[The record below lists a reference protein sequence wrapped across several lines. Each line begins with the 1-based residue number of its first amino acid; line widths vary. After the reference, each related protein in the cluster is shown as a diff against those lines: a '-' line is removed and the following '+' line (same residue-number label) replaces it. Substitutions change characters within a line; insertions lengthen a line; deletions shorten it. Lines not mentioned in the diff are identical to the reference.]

1 MGLVIFLFTDIVGS
15 MRHWAAD
22 PDRMRAALEQH
33 DALLHAAFDAHDGE
47 VFSIGGDGFGVVFEA
62 ADDAAASA
70 RQIVATI
77 DAHSWPDGE
86 PLEVRIG
93 MHAGTAQRRQDN
105 WFGQSVNI
113 AARVCDAAHGGQI
126 LLTEDTVEVLDPVR
140 ASSGL
145 VDLGYFELRG
155 VGHKLGLHQI
165 GYREFP
171 PPRAID
177 PTRDTLPEPA
187 HALVGR
193 NEELGEIRA
202 LVDAHRLVTM
212 SGVGGMGKTR
222 LAVEIAHRM
231 APSFADGVYFADLRA
246 ADSEDAMYGQIAAA
260 IRLELLAGDLAEQ
273 AVEQVAD
280 ARALL
285 VLDNCEHLLAETG
298 AFASAVLRRGGPG
311 RLLATTRERLGV
323 AGEQQYRL
331 QPLSEGS
338 TGVEDCAQLF
348 VDRAL
353 SIEPG
358 FEVDDGAAL
367 AELLTRLEGLP
378 LAIEL
383 AAARTSILS
392 VSEIL
397 DRIDDRLTLL
407 SPRRA
412 PQDRTL
418 RAMLEWSWQL
428 LDDDERRMLAAAS
441 VFDGSF
447 DAELLGATVGTDPID
462 TLDLLESLVDK
473 SLISIHGRIG
483 ARTRYRMLES
493 VRAYAHEQ
501 LVASGSFDEARSAMA
516 AALFARVDTGAEPF
530 VAAARDHNDV
540 LAEDAAN
547 LLAAHSHA
555 IDRGDDDLAM
565 QLAAHGAGMLLD
577 VGRPHD
583 AVAILRTC
591 VERDTG
597 SPHLLARCQVG
608 LGLAAMQSDDF
619 AAAHDAIV
627 GLTNSDDPFIEA
639 GANGLLAV
647 PALFERSDDVD
658 RLVLASLEASKR
670 SPTAGVLPQVID
682 GFRHFARL
690 DHAGAA
696 AAMAPSLQRTPGP
709 QAMLQVM
716 LNCGW
721 SAASIMAGDLDG
733 AEQILDLQ
741 PGTSVW
747 DTSAMLRGILLARR
761 GDFLAAEAQLR
772 EVSEHALLGRQRR
785 AANDALVGW
794 AGLRAAMGDPRAASV
809 LLDALLPRNVH
820 TLAVA
825 AQLALEIGEL
835 DAFLTRSAEVRAAEG
850 DGRTEAT
857 EALRAELAR

>member
-1 MGLVIFLFTDIVGS
+1 MIFLFTDIVGS

-33 DALLHAAFDAHDGE
+33 DASLRAAFEANAGE
-47 VFSIGGDGFGVVFEA
+47 VFSIGGDGFGVAFPD
-62 ADDAAASA
+62 ADSAVAAA
-70 RQIVATI
+70 RQVIVAVEGH
-77 DAHSWPDGE
+77 DWPGSE
-86 PLEVRIG
+86 PIEVRIG
-93 MHAGTAQRRQDN
+93 MHAGTAQQRNNN

-113 AARVCDAAHGGQI
+113 AARVCDAAHGGQV
-126 LLTEDTVEVLDPVR
+126 LLTEDTVALFDPNGTGV
-140 ASSGL
+140 GL
-145 VDLGYFELRG
+145 FDLGYFELRG
-155 VGHKLGLHQI
+155 VGHKLGLSQI
-165 GYREFP
+165 GNAEFP

-187 HALVGR
+187 HVLVGR
-193 NEELGEIRA
+193 NDEVGEIRS
-202 LVDAHRLVTM
+202 LIDTHRLVTL

-246 ADSEDAMYGQIAAA
+246 ADSEDSMYGQIAAA

-298 AFASAVLRRGGPG
+298 RFASAVLQRGGPG

-323 AGEQQYRL
+323 PGEQQYRL
-331 QPLSEGS
+331 HPLSAGA
-338 TGVEDCAQLF
+338 TGVDDCAQLF

-353 SIEPG
+353 SIDPG
-358 FEVDDGAAL
+358 FEVDDDAAL
-367 AELLTRLEGLP
+367 AELLVRLEGLP

-428 LDDDERRMLAAAS
+428 LDGDEREMLAAAS

-447 DAELLGATVGTDPID
+447 DAELLGATVRTDPID

-483 ARTRYRMLES
+483 SRTRYRMLES

-501 LVASGSFDEARSAMA
+501 LLESGRFDDARSAMA
-516 AALFARVDTGAEPF
+516 GALLARVDTGAEPF
-530 VAAARDHNDV
+530 VAASRDHNDV
-540 LAEDAAN
+540 LGEDAAN
-547 LLAAHSHA
+547 LLAAHGHA
-555 IDRGDDDLAM
+555 IDLGEDDIAMRLAT
-565 QLAAHGAGMLLD
+565 HGAAVLLD

-583 AVAILRTC
+583 AVSILRTS
-591 VERDTG
+591 VERNLG
-597 SPHLLARCQVG
+597 SPDLRARCQIG

-619 AAAHDAIV
+619 ATAHDAIV
-627 GLTNSDDPFIEA
+627 DLSDSADPFIAA

-647 PALFERSDDVD
+647 PALFDRSDDVD
-658 RLVLASLEASKR
+658 RLVTASLEASQR

-696 AAMAPSLQRTPGP
+696 AAMAPSLQRTEGP

-733 AEQILDLQ
+733 AEAILDQQ

-747 DTSAMLRGILLARR
+747 DTSAMLRGLLLARR
-761 GDFLAAEAQLR
+761 GDFTAAEAQLR

-794 AGLRAAMGDPRAASV
+794 AGLRAATGDHDRAASV

-835 DAFLTRSAEVRAAEG
+835 DAFLVRSAEVRAAEG

-857 EALRAELAR
+857 EALRAELNR

>member
-1 MGLVIFLFTDIVGS
+1 

-591 VERDTG
+591 VER
-597 SPHLLARCQVG
+597 
-608 LGLAAMQSDDF
+608 
-619 AAAHDAIV
+619 
-627 GLTNSDDPFIEA
+627 
-639 GANGLLAV
+639 
-647 PALFERSDDVD
+647 
-658 RLVLASLEASKR
+658 
-670 SPTAGVLPQVID
+670 
-682 GFRHFARL
+682 HFARL

-809 LLDALLPRNVH
+809 LLYALLPRNVH